1 MDPLLIKAAAL
12 LAVMLFV
19 CKRSIFGPQ
28 KNFARLSLAL
38 IVSGVATLYFSSQ
51 KDDIYTHVGAVFVL
65 IGMMTVVVM
74 LSVEIGYTARK
85 LCAKKTA

>member
-1 MDPLLIKAAAL
+1 MKAIAL
-12 LAVMLFV
+12 LAVILFV

-38 IVSGVATLYFSSQ
+38 IVSGVTTLYFSSQ

-65 IGMMTVVVM
+65 IGMLTSVVM
-74 LSVEIGYTARK
+74 VTVEFWYTARK
-85 LCAKKTA
+85 FFAKKKTT